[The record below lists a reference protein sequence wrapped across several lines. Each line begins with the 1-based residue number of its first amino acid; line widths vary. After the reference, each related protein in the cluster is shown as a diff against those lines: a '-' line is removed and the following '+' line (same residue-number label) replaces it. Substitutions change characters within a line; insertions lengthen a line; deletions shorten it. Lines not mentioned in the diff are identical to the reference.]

1 MALNNCSITSQSFS
15 RQSGTAIGADNATL
29 IITPAQGYVLNAADF
44 SVDDVTYTN
53 NGNNL
58 QWTSGNNGVTL
69 PTGVSSITLSNT
81 GVANSVGNNISVL
94 VDLTDSFVMPDA
106 DTTLVIDIDGSA
118 NLQSYSLS
126 GNYSTTVSG
135 ATPSSESSTYSGSG
149 NFGQQVTVLTK
160 VFSADSGTHFETLPS
175 YVLTAKNSSRY
186 DISRTTTGSDS
197 DGNVTQVT
205 FTVKYTFSNESET
218 GDSIAFTANTVAIF
232 SPAVEIQDYGLR
244 TIVIETIGEE
254 RKMTVFGVPGAQF
267 SLTVQN
273 QASQSILSISNQ
285 TLDSTGSHSFIIE
298 FPGILAT
305 ATDQYDFVLTGDG
318 VSTNFGGTDQKP
330 HTFSIKQLGDVTV
343 QAGLT
348 HTSADVTIS
357 ANKSITARANRDL
370 ADEGDLT
377 HSFTITSDKFL
388 ILTSTTVDL
397 TTFTN
402 LSNNGG
408 TEFVFESLTFTRVSD
423 NQITATLDAEVDVIG
438 NENVTTLYSLDT
450 NIKVNNKS
458 FVEDVIE
465 EVDRN
470 STKKILIAG
479 RDIDGDNLTFEIVD
493 PPEQGSLARDANGN
507 YDIKDYQTY
516 TDSDGIKYTIKSIDY
531 THSGSLIFS
540 DSFTYKAKDPFEDS
554 TNTAEV
560 ELSIQNQAPSIDF
573 INGVA
578 PVNDTITLNNYIP
591 GEQINI
597 RVVVSDPNN
606 DILSLTRTLPN
617 NGAYSNTAPYKENGD
632 FIFPFD
638 APANTD
644 QASSSM
650 TISLSDGDLSDSVVL
665 TINYDRR
672 PEAFPDEIPL
682 NKGETKEITLEGE
695 QNGGTALSYIIVS
708 LPSQGA
714 LYTDATK
721 STQIVQSGLPYT
733 LAADTVH
740 YEHNN
745 TINLEDEFKFKVN
758 NGRDSFEA
766 TIDIIVGVPAETTGF
781 NFGIGGGKGI
791 FIIPVVVGTASGR
804 FDAFF
809 DSIGVPDRFEL
820 LFNTSDTSNNYAT
833 ASVVA
838 DSLYVGAV
846 SNTTPAR
853 VTENIYQFVY
863 VGQNGN
869 SGDPNEGA
877 PVVGVDASG
886 NDVYISNDDHLF
898 DYIADSNGNPVA
910 VSTAVNNSD
919 IANPSVRRKATDPN
933 GPGHGDNNNQ
943 NGDKQKNVQIRR
955 YSNSTTF
962 TDDETTCSAAEVGL
976 YFSKPKTQNAVTIFI
991 RITGSSVQT
1000 GFNIHKTT
1008 WTPN

>member
-29 IITPAQGYVLNAADF
+29 IITPAQGYVLNATDF
-44 SVDDVTYTN
+44 SVGDVTYAN

-58 QWTSGNNGVTL
+58 QWTSGSNGVTL
-69 PTGVSSITLSNT
+69 PTGVGSITLSNT
-81 GVANSVGNNISVL
+81 GVANSVGNNISVV
-94 VDLTDSFVMPDA
+94 VDLTDSFVMPAA

-118 NLQSYSLS
+118 NLQSYNLS

-160 VFSADSGTHFETLPS
+160 VFSADSGNYFETLPS
-175 YVLTAKNSSRY
+175 YVLTAKNPSRY

-218 GDSIAFTANTVAIF
+218 GDSISFTASAETLFVPSI
-232 SPAVEIQDYGLR
+232 EIESYVLLTSIINLNGTTR
-244 TIVIETIGEE
+244 EM
-254 RKMTVFGVPGAQF
+254 KVFGYPGAQF

-273 QASQSILSISNQ
+273 QASDSIVSISNQ
-285 TLDSTGSHSFIIE
+285 ALDSSGVYEFDIE
-298 FPGILAT
+298 FPSVSSS
-305 ATDQYDFVLTGDG
+305 DQYDFVLTGDG
-318 VSTNFGGTDQKP
+318 VSTNFGGAGQQP
-330 HTFSIKQLGDVTV
+330 HTFSIKQLGDITV

-348 HTSADVTIS
+348 HTNLDVTIS
-357 ANKSITARANRDL
+357 TNKSL
-370 ADEGDLT
+370 ALTPLSEPDDDEGLLDNT
-377 HSFTITSDKFL
+377 FSITSDKFL
-388 ILTSTTVDL
+388 VLTSTTVDL
-397 TTFTN
+397 TAFTN

-408 TEFVFESLTFTRVSD
+408 TEFDIASLEFTRINN
-423 NQITATLDAEVDVIG
+423 NQINATLDGFVNIAGEQ
-438 NENVTTLYSLDT
+438 NVTTLYSLDT

-470 STKKILIAG
+470 STKRILIAG

-516 TDSDGIKYTIKSIDY
+516 TDSDGVKYTIKSIDY

-560 ELSIQNQAPSIDF
+560 ELVIQNQAPSIDF

-578 PVNDTITLNNYIP
+578 PVNGTITLNNYIP

-606 DILSLTRTLPN
+606 DILSLTRTAPN
-617 NGAYSNTAPYKENGD
+617 NGAYSNQAPYKQNGD
-632 FIFPFD
+632 FIFTFG
-638 APANTD
+638 ATANTD

-650 TISLSDGDLSDSVVL
+650 TISLSDGNLSDSVVL
-665 TINYDRR
+665 TINYSRR
-672 PEAFPDEIPL
+672 PEAFPDEIPV
-682 NKGETKEITLEGE
+682 NKGETKEITLEGD

-733 LAADTVH
+733 LAANTVH

-766 TIDIIVGVPAETTGF
+766 KIDIIVGVPAETTGF
-781 NFGIGGGKGI
+781 NFSITGGRGI
-791 FIIPVVVGTASGR
+791 FIIPVVVGTAAGR

-809 DSIGVPDRFEL
+809 DAQGVPDRFEL
-820 LFNTSDTSNNYAT
+820 LFNTSDTSNNYEA

-838 DSLYVGAV
+838 DSLYVGNV
-846 SNTTPAR
+846 NTTAPAR
-853 VTENIYQFVY
+853 ATSDIYQFVY
-863 VGQNGN
+863 TGQNGN
-869 SGDPNEGA
+869 SGDASAGA
-877 PVVGVDASG
+877 PIVGTSNGQNVYISG
-886 NDVYISNDDHLF
+886 NDEFF
-898 DYIADSNGNPVA
+898 DYVADSNGDPAA
-910 VSTAVNNSD
+910 VSTAVEDSD
-919 IANPSVRRKATDPN
+919 VANPSVRRTATDPN
-933 GPGHGDNNNQ
+933 GPAFGDNNNQ

-962 TDDETTCSAAEVGL
+962 EDTDTICSNADVGL
-976 YFSKPKTQNAVTIFI
+976 YFTKPKTQNAVTIFI
-991 RITGSSVQT
+991 KITGSTSGT

-1008 WTPN
+1008 WTPS

>member
-29 IITPAQGYVLNAADF
+29 IITPTQGYVLNAADF
-44 SVDDVTYTN
+44 SVDDVTYAN

-58 QWTSGNNGVTL
+58 QWTHGSNGVTL

-94 VDLTDSFVMPDA
+94 VDLTDSFVMPAA

-160 VFSADSGTHFETLPS
+160 VFSADSGNYFETLPS
-175 YVLTAKNSSRY
+175 YVLTAKNPSRY

-218 GDSIAFTANTVAIF
+218 GDSIAFTANTIAIF

-244 TIVIETIGEE
+244 KTFIEIIGEE
-254 RKMTVFGVPGAQF
+254 REMTVFGVPGAQF

-285 TLDSTGSHSFIIE
+285 TLDSTGSHSFTIE
-298 FPGILAT
+298 FPGISAT

-330 HTFSIKQLGDVTV
+330 HTFSIKQLGDITV

-348 HTSADVTIS
+348 HNSADITIS

-370 ADEGDLT
+370 GEEGDLR

-388 ILTSTTVDL
+388 VLTSTTVDL

-408 TEFVFESLTFTRVSD
+408 TEFVFESLTFTRV
-423 NQITATLDAEVDVIG
+423 NNNEITATLDAEVDVIG
-438 NENVTTLYSLDT
+438 DQNVTTLYSLDT

-458 FVEDVIE
+458 FVEDVAE
-465 EVDRN
+465 DVDRN
-470 STKKILIAG
+470 STKRILIAG

-516 TDSDGIKYTIKSIDY
+516 TDSDGVKYTIKSIDY

-554 TNTAEV
+554 TNTAKV
-560 ELSIQNQAPSIDF
+560 ELTIQNQAPSIDF

-578 PVNDTITLNNYIP
+578 PVNGAITLNNYIP
-591 GEQINI
+591 GEEINI

-606 DILSLTRTLPN
+606 DILSLIRTVPN
-617 NGAYSNTAPYKENGD
+617 NDAYSNTAPYKQNGD
-632 FIFPFD
+632 FIFPFG
-638 APANTD
+638 ATANTD
-644 QASSSM
+644 YTDSSM
-650 TISLSDGDLSDSVVL
+650 TITVSDGDLSDSVTL

-672 PEAFPDEIPL
+672 PEAFPNEIPV
-682 NKGETKEITLEGE
+682 NKGETKQITLEGE

-714 LYTDATK
+714 LYTDSTK

-733 LAADTVH
+733 LAADTVY

-766 TIDIIVGVPAETTGF
+766 KIDIIVGVPAETTGF
-781 NFGIGGGKGI
+781 NFQISGGRGI
-791 FIIPVVVGTASGR
+791 FIIPVVVGTAAGR
-804 FDAFF
+804 YDAFF
-809 DSIGVPDRFEL
+809 ESFSIPDRFEL
-820 LFNTSDTSNNYAT
+820 LFNRNDTSNNYT
-833 ASVVA
+833 AAHVVA

-846 SNTTPAR
+846 SNTSPLR
-853 VTENIYQFVY
+853 GTENLYQFTY

-869 SGDPNEGA
+869 SGDPSQGA
-877 PVVGVDASG
+877 PAVGTDNLG
-886 NDVYISNDDHLF
+886 NNIYITQDDDLF
-898 DYIADSNGNPVA
+898 DYVADSNGNPA
-910 VSTAVNNSD
+910 AASTTVQNSD
-919 IANPSVRRKATDPN
+919 VSNPSVRRTANDPN
-933 GPGHGDNNNQ
+933 GPGYGDDDNE

-955 YSNSTTF
+955 YTSNTNF
-962 TDDETTCSAAEVGL
+962 TDGDTICADSQVGL
-976 YFSKPKTQNAVTIFI
+976 YFNKPKTQNAVTIFI
-991 RITGSSVQT
+991 RITGASSST
-1000 GFNIHKTT
+1000 GFRVMKTT
-1008 WTPN
+1008 WTPD

>member
-29 IITPAQGYVLNAADF
+29 IITPTQGYVLNATDF
-44 SVDDVTYTN
+44 SVDNITYAS

-58 QWTSGNNGVTL
+58 QWTSGINGVSL
-69 PTGVSSITLSNT
+69 PTGVSSVTFSDT

-94 VDLTDSFVMPDA
+94 VDLTDSFVMPAA

-160 VFSADSGTHFETLPS
+160 VFSADTGAHFETLPS

-186 DISRTTTGSDS
+186 DILRTTTGSDS

-218 GDSIAFTANTVAIF
+218 GDNISFNVSTEVLFVPNIEIESYSLLTSI
-232 SPAVEIQDYGLR
+232 
-244 TIVIETIGEE
+244 IELTGTTREM
-254 RKMTVFGVPGAQF
+254 KVFGYPGAQF
-267 SLTVQN
+267 NLTVQN
-273 QASQSILSISNQ
+273 QASDSIVSISNQ
-285 TLDSTGSHSFIIE
+285 ALNSSGVYEFDIE
-298 FPGILAT
+298 FPSISSS
-305 ATDQYDFVLTGDG
+305 DQYDFVLTGDG
-318 VSTNFGGTDQKP
+318 VSTNFGGSDQQP
-330 HTFSIKQLGDVTV
+330 HTFSIKQLGNITA

-348 HTSADVTIS
+348 HASSDVTIS
-357 ANKSITARANRDL
+357 ANKSL
-370 ADEGDLT
+370 ALIPFSEPDDEEGLLDNT
-377 HSFTITSDKFL
+377 FSITSDKFL
-388 ILTSTTVDL
+388 VLINDTVDL
-397 TTFTN
+397 TAFTN
-402 LSNNGG
+402 LTNNGG
-408 TEFVFESLTFTRVSD
+408 TEFDIVSLEFTRINN
-423 NQITATLDAEVDVIG
+423 NQINATLDGFVNIAGDQ
-438 NENVTTLYSLDT
+438 NVTTLYPLDT
-450 NIKVNNKS
+450 NIKINNKS

-465 EVDRN
+465 DVDRN

-493 PPEQGSLARDANGN
+493 PPQQGSLARDANGN

-516 TDSDGIKYTIKSIDY
+516 TDSDGVKYTIKSIDY

-540 DSFTYKAKDPFEDS
+540 DSFTYKAKDPFQDS

-560 ELSIQNQAPSIDF
+560 QLEIQNQAPSIDF
-573 INGVA
+573 INGVV
-578 PVNDTITLNNYIP
+578 PVNGVITLNNYIP
-591 GEQINI
+591 GEDINI

-606 DILSLTRTLPN
+606 DILSLTRTLPTN
-617 NGAYSNTAPYKENGD
+617 DATSNTSPYKQNGD
-632 FIFPFD
+632 FIFAFGTS
-638 APANTD
+638 ANTD
-644 QASSSM
+644 YTSSSM

-672 PEAFPDEIPL
+672 PEAFPDGIPV

-708 LPSQGA
+708 LPSQGE

-721 STQIVQSGLPYT
+721 STQIVQSGLPHT
-733 LAADTVH
+733 LAANTVH

-766 TIDIIVGVPAETTGF
+766 KIDIIVGVPAETTGF
-781 NFGIGGGKGI
+781 NFNIDGGKGI
-791 FIIPVVVGTASGR
+791 FIIPVVVGTAAGR

-809 DSIGVPDRFEL
+809 DSLGVPDRFEL
-820 LFNTSDTSNNYAT
+820 LFNNSDDSNNYET

-838 DSLYVGAV
+838 DSLYVGSV
-846 SNTTPAR
+846 DDNNPAR
-853 VTENIYQFVY
+853 VTGNIYQFVY

-869 SGDPNEGA
+869 SGTESQGA
-877 PVVGVDASG
+877 PVVGQNNSG
-886 NDVYISNDDHLF
+886 NDVYIGGNDELF
-898 DYIADSNGNPVA
+898 DYVANSNGNPVA
-910 VSTAVNNSD
+910 VSTTIENSD
-919 IANPSVRRKATDPN
+919 IANPDIRRTSTDPN
-933 GPGHGDNNNQ
+933 GPGYGDNDNEY
-943 NGDKQKNVQIRR
+943 GDKQKNVQILR
-955 YSNSTTF
+955 YSSPTVSSDNSVA
-962 TDDETTCSAAEVGL
+962 CSQRQVGL
-976 YFSKPKTQNAVTIFI
+976 YFNKPKTQNAVTIFI
-991 RITGSSVQT
+991 KITGSTTGT
-1000 GFNIHKTT
+1000 GFNVHKTT
-1008 WTPN
+1008 WTPS